1 MVSRREIGT
10 HSVLNVKAVVA
21 AFNQEKA
28 LIRAFSVIVK
38 TDGSSAALLIT
49 CSDLDMDSRDSFIKE
64 LQMCRHSAGQTTWPR
79 HERLGPF
86 QSLYTAAAG
95 TNWVVNCNQWM
106 EPIQSDIFVCKG
118 DLLIQTLLVS
128 HFIISDGDCVLQKEQ
143 HEILVVK
150 LREREGQ
157 RVDSGRSLK
166 SHLQIVDYRLL
177 ISFS

>member
-1 MVSRREIGT
+1 M
-10 HSVLNVKAVVA
+10 KALVG

-28 LIRAFSVIVK
+28 LVGAFSMIVK

-106 EPIQSDIFVCKG
+106 EPIQSDIFVCEG
-118 DLLIQTLLVS
+118 DLLIHTLSIS
-128 HFIISDGDCVLQKEQ
+128 HFTPDGDCVLQKGQ
-143 HEILVVK
+143 HGMLV
-150 LREREGQ
+150 G
-157 RVDSGRSLK
+157 GRFCNM
-166 SHLQIVDYRLL
+166 VAFLL
-177 ISFS
+177 FQCVLWTIQ